1 MDDLMNVVG
10 GDTTINTRGIDV
22 CNPSPEPDYII
33 DDDGNHHHAPSPS
46 PTNPKPAPGTGNPEI
61 RPTPEMMVT
70 EAEIL
75 KILQKIPH
83 RTQVIR

>member
-1 MDDLMNVVG
+1 MENGKNLYHLLEMDDLMNVVG

-46 PTNPKPAPGTGNPEI
+46 PTNPKPAPGTGNPG
-61 RPTPEMMVT
+61 TK
-70 EAEIL
+70 L
-75 KILQKIPH
+75 
-83 RTQVIR
+83 